1 MGREQKRRLEGLIAR
16 FRPDALEQDRKRKE
30 EAFQSLARRLSDA
43 GQRQTQG
50 WHKQIAGLDRLHEML
65 SYKSTLARGYAV
77 VRGDGGVVT
86 TKQAAQDASALEI
99 EFIDGKMKI
108 GGGAA
113 PKKTPKKAP
122 EQGSLF

>member
-1 MGREQKRRLEGLIAR
+1 MEAATSSGREQKRRLEGLIAR

-77 VRGDGGVVT
+77 VRGDGSMAISG
-86 TKQAAQDASALEI
+86 I
-99 EFIDGKMKI
+99 N
-108 GGGAA
+108 AA
-113 PKKTPKKAP
+113 PTAILPLISSTAVARARKRSGVA
-122 EQGSLF
+122 G